1 MSDDPTLGTLKRRID
16 EAKKNLKISPSQDDM
31 PRTTIGRLFNV
42 GVELVAGVLAG
53 VGAGLVID
61 WVFGTS
67 PWGLICLFI
76 LGSIA
81 GMMNVYRSLTSTKNK
96 KTPHA

>member
-1 MSDDPTLGTLKRRID
+1 MSDDPTLGNLKRRID
-16 EAKKNLKISPSQDDM
+16 EAKKNLKIPPSQDDTSQ
-31 PRTTIGRLFNV
+31 TTIGRLFNV

>member
-1 MSDDPTLGTLKRRID
+1 MSDDPALDTLKKRIED
-16 EAKKNLKISPSQDDM
+16 AKKTLLTRPSQDET
-31 PRTTIGRLFNV
+31 PPTTFGRLFNV

-53 VGAGLVID
+53 VAVGLFID

-67 PWGLICLFI
+67 PWGLISLFI

-81 GMMNVYRSLTSTKNK
+81 GMMNVYRSLTKTKSK
-96 KTPHA
+96 